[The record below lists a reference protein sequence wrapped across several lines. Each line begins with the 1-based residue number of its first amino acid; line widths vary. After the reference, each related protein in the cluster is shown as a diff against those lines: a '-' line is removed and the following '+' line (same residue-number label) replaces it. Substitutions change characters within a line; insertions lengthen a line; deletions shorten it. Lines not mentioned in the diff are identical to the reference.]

1 MRTMTRRL
9 TLKLL
14 IPALAATSWIVAA
27 PAIAA
32 DAKTVNMA
40 LDWTPNTNHVGLY
53 VAQEK
58 GFFKDAGLTVNILP
72 YTDTGAATLVSN
84 GLADFGI
91 AGVGFYSQ
99 RAAGADVKAV
109 YAVVQSDTG
118 RLVTEAN
125 RTDIKSPKDLDGK
138 TYGGFGSA
146 WENALVG
153 SIIKNDGGK
162 GDFKTV
168 TLGTSAYEAMGN
180 KSVDFTLEILTWEG
194 VQAELAGE
202 KLQAFKYSDYGI
214 PDQYT
219 TLIVSSEK
227 YLKANPD
234 TAKAFLAAVQ
244 KGYAYAVDHPDEAAK
259 IIIAANPDVLTD
271 PALVNASM
279 KMLVDGHFLRSADG
293 VIGTMDPAKSAGI
306 GQYLFKS
313 GLLVDE
319 NGKVLTTQPDFASYS
334 TNDYLPGK

>member
-1 MRTMTRRL
+1 MMTRRL
-9 TLKLL
+9 TMKLL
-14 IPALAATSWIVAA
+14 LSALAVTSWIAAA
-27 PAIAA
+27 PAMAA

-118 RLVTEAN
+118 RLVVEADRN
-125 RTDIKSPKDLDGK
+125 DIKSPKDLDGK
-138 TYGGFGSA
+138 IYGGFGSA

-153 SIIKNDGGK
+153 SLIKNDGGK

-202 KLQAFKYSDYGI
+202 KLHAFKYSDYGV

-219 TLIVSSEK
+219 TTIVSSDK

-234 TAKAFLAAVQ
+234 TAKAFLAAVE
-244 KGYAYAVDHPDEAAK
+244 KGYAYAVDHPEEAGK
-259 IIIAANPDVLTD
+259 ILIAANKDVLTD
-271 PALVNASM
+271 PALVQASM

-293 VIGTMDPAKSAGI
+293 VIGSIDPAKNAGI

-319 NGKVLTTQPDFASYS
+319 NGKVLTEQPDFSTYA

>member
-1 MRTMTRRL
+1 MHTLTRRL

-14 IPALAATSWIVAA
+14 IPAIAATSWMIA
-27 PAIAA
+27 PAVAA
-32 DAKTVNMA
+32 DAKTVNLA

-53 VAQEK
+53 VAEAK
-58 GFFKDAGLTVNILP
+58 GYFKDADLTVNILP

-99 RAAGADVKAV
+99 RAAGADIKGV

-118 RLVTEAN
+118 RLVTEAD

-153 SIIKNDGGK
+153 SIIKGDGGK

-168 TLGTSAYEAMGN
+168 TLGTSAYEALGN
-180 KSVDFTLEILTWEG
+180 KTVDFTLEILTWEG

-202 KLQAFKYSDYGI
+202 KLNTFKYTDYGI

-234 TAKAFLAAVQ
+234 NAKAFLAAVQ
-244 KGYAYAVDHPDEAAK
+244 KGYAYSVDHPDEAAK
-259 IIIAANPDVLTD
+259 ILIAANPDVLTD
-271 PALVNASM
+271 PKLVDASM

-293 VIGTMDPAKSAGI
+293 VIGTFEPKKASGI
-306 GQYLFKS
+306 GEYLFKS

-319 NGKVLTTQPDFASYS
+319 NGKVLTEKPDFASYI